1 MKKSE
6 LFFSA
11 LQVPVDYLMILLAGA
26 LVYYL
31 RFRSRLIEVFPL
43 PQSEII
49 NKGQYAKFVLII
61 GIFFIITYAVDGLY
75 RIKSTKKIISQIYQ
89 IFRSTAIVITI
100 FIVLFFLNRDLFS
113 SRFIILAGGLF
124 VFLFVSLGRLTLRF
138 FQNYLLKTKGIGR
151 HRLLLIGLNGFCST
165 IKRKV
170 KNDLSF
176 GYKIVGHLDKI
187 DLQRI
192 ERIRQLKGIDEII
205 ECTPGVDKDEL
216 LKLKDYCIRRR
227 ITFKYL
233 PTMLQSSNFSVDIF
247 LGEPLIEI
255 KNTPLDG
262 WGKII
267 KRAFD
272 IIGALVGI
280 IIFSVPMLLAA
291 LAVWLESGRPII
303 FKNERVGHKGKF
315 DLYKFRYM
323 KNKYCHGKQYSPEH
337 NRRALKFLEELIAKQ
352 SIKKGPLY
360 KIKNDP
366 RKTKVGTFLEKY
378 SIDEL
383 PQFFNVLKGEM
394 SLVGPRPHQPLE
406 VKKYQDYAKRVLTI
420 KPGITGMAQVSGRS
434 DLSFEDEVR
443 LDIFYIENWSLWGD
457 IKIILK
463 TIPSL
468 FAKRK
473 NN

>member
-11 LQVPVDYLMILLAGA
+11 LQVPIDYLMVVLAGIT
-26 LVYYL
+26 VYYW
-31 RFRSRLIEVFPL
+31 RFSPKMLARYPMPS
-43 PQSEII
+43 SEII
-49 NKGQYAKFVLII
+49 PRGQYARAVLVV
-61 GIFFIITYAVDGLY
+61 GIFFVLMYAIDGLY
-75 RIKSTKKIISQIYQ
+75 RIKSTKKFLRQIYQ
-89 IFRSTAIVITI
+89 VFRATAIVVM
-100 FIVLFFLNRDLFS
+100 FIIILFFLNREVFS
-113 SRFIILAGGLF
+113 SRFIILAGGGLVF
-124 VFLFVSLGRLTLRF
+124 VFVSLGRVASGL
-138 FQNYLLKTKGIGR
+138 FQQYLLKKKGIGR
-151 HRLLLIGLNGFCST
+151 HRLLLIGVNNFCSN
-165 IKRKV
+165 IKKQTDH
-170 KNDLSF
+170 KPSL
-176 GYKIVGHLDKI
+176 GYKVVGHLETI
-187 DLQRI
+187 DLERI
-192 ERIRQLKGIDEII
+192 ERIKQIKGVDEII
-205 ECTPGVDKDEL
+205 ECSPNIDKHKLMEL
-216 LKLKDYCIRRR
+216 KEYCIRHR
-227 ITFKYL
+227 IVFKYL
-233 PTMLQSSNFSVDIF
+233 PTTLQASNFDVNIF

-267 KRAFD
+267 KRIFD
-272 IIGALVGI
+272 IVGAIVGI
-280 IIFSVPMLLAA
+280 IIFGPIMLLAA
-291 LAVWLESGRPII
+291 LATWLDSGRPII
-303 FKNERVGHKGKF
+303 FKNERVGHKGRF

-337 NRRALKFLEELIAKQ
+337 NRKALRYLEKLIAKQ

-360 KIKNDP
+360 KIKDDP
-366 RKTKVGTFLEKY
+366 RKTRVGAFLEKY

-463 TIPSL
+463 TIPAL
-468 FAKRK
+468 FGRRR
-473 NN
+473 N